1 MRKSISVAFFSTVA
15 TLMILGVAVMGLSQ
29 LVLFSRYFAQE
40 RFGALDDVGGL
51 VSRTA
56 GYFLKDLADGQPM
69 TDAGV
74 SDKVDLIGESA
85 NVHIFF
91 TDDHGSVVLAS
102 NNDYLAVRAV
112 PAEVMEDV
120 AGAQEGVY
128 HQLGK
133 LGGALTER
141 FYVSAQPIAF
151 SGGPVG
157 YVFVCASGQML
168 DEFVGNFGSAQ

>member
-102 NNDYLAVRAV
+102 NNDYLAVRAGAGRGDGGCGQRIGRGIS
-112 PAEVMEDV
+112 PAGQ
-120 AGAQEGVY
+120 AGGRPDRAVLCVRAAHRVQRRA
-128 HQLGK
+128 
-133 LGGALTER
+133 GGLCVR
-141 FYVSAQPIAF
+141 LRV
-151 SGGPVG
+151 GPDAG
-157 YVFVCASGQML
+157 
-168 DEFVGNFGSAQ
+168 